1 LDKKN
6 VPSKL
11 IHLAKKI
18 YKELTPEQKEIF
30 SIDFAFC
37 AAENKRYVLEINA
50 SPGTRYYQTDKK
62 ILKKICI

>member
-6 VPSKL
+6 IPLKL

-18 YKELTPEQKEIF
+18 YKEITPEQKEVF

-37 AAENKRYVLEINA
+37 APENKRYVLEINA

-62 ILKKICI
+62 ILKTICM